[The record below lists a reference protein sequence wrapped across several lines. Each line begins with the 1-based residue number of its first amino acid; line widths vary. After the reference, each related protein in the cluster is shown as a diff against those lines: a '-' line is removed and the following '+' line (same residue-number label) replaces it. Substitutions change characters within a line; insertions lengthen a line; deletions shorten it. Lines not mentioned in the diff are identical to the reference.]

1 MRSSADESRLR
12 DSADSQGVAW
22 RLSHQRSLSDFQQ
35 SLHCVLTNGN
45 SNEGCQRVVG
55 AMDRILVI
63 DDDVE
68 MCTMLAEYLES
79 ERLHAEVVHDGES
92 GLKRALSGDHSVI
105 VLDVMLPGMNGLEV
119 LRRLRSVS
127 NARVVLLTA
136 RGEELDRIVGLE
148 VGADDYVPKPFSP
161 RELLARIRAIL
172 RRPVTDPANNR
183 VIPRLAPLI
192 LGDIEMDFATRSVSC
207 GERKLTLTAVE
218 FNLLELLLRSAGQV
232 VTREQMAKLVL
243 GRNLAAFDR
252 SIDVHVSKLR
262 QKLGEMPA
270 GVERIK
276 AVRSVGYLYC
286 DSRAGRKN

>member
-1 MRSSADESRLR
+1 M
-12 DSADSQGVAW
+12 
-22 RLSHQRSLSDFQQ
+22 SHQRTLPESQK
-35 SLHCVLTNGN
+35 SLHWILTNGSN
-45 SNEGCQRVVG
+45 NEGCQRATG

-79 ERLHAEVVHDGES
+79 EGLHAELAHDGEI

-105 VLDVMLPGMNGLEV
+105 VLDIMLPAINGLEV
-119 LRRLRSVS
+119 LRRLRAES

-172 RRPVTDPANNR
+172 RRPVTDPANSR
-183 VIPRLAPLI
+183 GIPRLAALV
-192 LGDIEMDFATRSVSC
+192 LGDVEMDFATRSVRC
-207 GERKLTLTAVE
+207 GERKLTLTAAE
-218 FNLLELLLRSAGQV
+218 FNLLELLLRSAGHV

-243 GRNLAAFDR
+243 GRNLTAFDR
-252 SIDVHVSKLR
+252 SVDVHVSKLR
-262 QKLGEMPA
+262 HKLGEMHL

-276 AVRSVGYLYC
+276 AIRSVGYVYC
-286 DSRAGRKN
+286 NSTDGRNS